1 MNDLQIFKNEEYELK
16 SILDKSEM
24 EAREAAQ
31 HLDELNKYRKIVA
44 LQNSYVSDTVINKK
58 LLSDDL
64 KQFYNQFT
72 ELEVFLKAMLDYS
85 TSVS

>member
-16 SILDKSEM
+16 SILDKNELQ
-24 EAREAAQ
+24 AKEAAD
-31 HLDELNKYRKIVA
+31 HLEELNKYRKIVA

-58 LLSDDL
+58 LLSEDS
-64 KQFYNQFT
+64 KQFYNQFV
-72 ELEVFLKAMLDYS
+72 ELEVFLKAMLDYT